1 MAQYEMSVN
10 NYKKTKSGWTQNTLT
25 SFEYLSLSLSA
36 ILLFSSSTKFSAVIF
51 FDKASLR
58 LQQTLQHNFFNIH
71 QSTSYKNCLCYQA
84 LVKVSIRRSLV
95 KHRQYNLASF
105 YQVNNNGTRLIIME
119 HFFARQIVGK
129 PVS

>member
-10 NYKKTKSGWTQNTLT
+10 NSKKTKSGWKQNTLT

-71 QSTSYKNCLCYQA
+71 QSTSYKNYFCYQV
-84 LVKVSIRRSLV
+84 LVKVSIRSSFV

-105 YQVNNNGTRLIIME
+105 YQGWLTIMA